1 MNNIPQKPYK
11 PLTPFGL
18 FVRNNFPFVEATYEA
33 RDNYDLL
40 CKIYQHL
47 KTVEYNQGIAQENIE
62 ALYEFLN
69 TLELQDEVNNKLD
82 EMAESGQLQ
91 EIMASYL
98 NSKAIFGFDNVEAM
112 KNATNLI
119 DGSFAKTLG
128 FYEKDDG
135 GMANYKIRSITNDDI
150 IDNIT
155 IIPLNDET
163 NNLIAELIIPN
174 KLNLKILG
182 CKADNV
188 TDETQILEKAIEL
201 SNYIIIPNGTL
212 IISNPILIPSNTTIE
227 GLGDAKIKA
236 SSTFNVANYR
246 VMFVNQNHEMSIASN
261 TNIHFK
267 NLTIEN
273 TNETSGHDG
282 LIHFRGITESS
293 IENVKFECYGS
304 NVWGLILFS
313 TCQNIDVDN
322 ITITNHA
329 TNQLGGCLWVRGGL
343 SQLEYDGAKSFG
355 IHISNS
361 NFYNYA
367 KDETVVF
374 ADGTAGSYVEVQMTN
389 CNIEGKANSSTDDL
403 PNFLL
408 VVNSLDESSTL
419 KVNIDN
425 VNIKGPSSLYSMV
438 IGSNG
443 ISTSKHDFCF
453 NNIMCDN
460 SVGGGIRSYQRDYIV
475 NNAHIKSPQGQN
487 GAYNLTLMN
496 SFSNRHIFG
505 CNMYNCTLICDDH
518 GNGAEQCPIVKNCYI
533 DAYNNGIKTYGT
545 FTGLWQNNHIISTI
559 GNGIYAQNNSTA
571 GLENTIISGNY
582 IERKTDNS
590 NNTLAG
596 INIPYA
602 KNTQLVNNRTFGVA
616 GNVSGNYKA
625 FNYGTIKTNS
635 TNVTE
640 TENNVTFISA

>member
-1 MNNIPQKPYK
+1 M
-11 PLTPFGL
+11 
-18 FVRNNFPFVEATYEA
+18 
-33 RDNYDLL
+33 D
-40 CKIYQHL
+40 KI
-47 KTVEYNQGIAQENIE
+47 KTVKIKNQDGTVSEESYSISVDAINVDMS
-62 ALYEFLN
+62 N
-69 TLELQDEVNNKLD
+69 GKDLQDTVGNIDIDNDGNIAK
-82 EMAESGQLQ
+82 QL
-91 EIMASYL
+91 EDL
-98 NSKAIFGFDNVEAM
+98 NDNVDDLNIDIKKKAYFFNTVADM
-112 KNATNLI
+112 KNAKLKEG
-119 DGSFAKTLG
+119 DMAVTLG
-128 FYEKDDG
+128 FYEKNDG
-135 GMANYKIRSITNDDI
+135 GGAIYKIRTITNDDV
-150 IDNIT
+150 IDNMT

-163 NNLIAELIIPN
+163 NNLIGELIVPN

-182 CKADNV
+182 CKADNE
-188 TDETQILEKAIEL
+188 TDETNIIEKALEL
-201 SNYIIIPNGTL
+201 SNYIIIPNGTI

-227 GLGDAKIKA
+227 GLGNAKIKA

-246 VMFVNQNHEMSIASN
+246 VMFVNKNPGMSVASN

-282 LIHFRGITESS
+282 LIHFRGIKESS

-313 TCQNIDVDN
+313 TCQNINVDN

-343 SQLEYDGAKSFG
+343 SQLQYEGAKSFG

-374 ADGTAGSYVEVQMTN
+374 ADGIAGTYVEVQMSN
-389 CNIEGKANSSTDDL
+389 CNIEGKANPSTDTL

-408 VVNSLDESSTL
+408 VVNSIDESSTL

-425 VNIKGPSSLYSMV
+425 VNIKGPSSLYSMI
-438 IGSNG
+438 IGYTG
-443 ISTSKHDFCF
+443 ISITKHDFCF

-460 SVGGGIRSYQRDYIV
+460 SVGGGIASYQRDYIV
-475 NNAHIKSPQGQN
+475 NNAHIKAPQGQN

-505 CNMYNCTLICDDH
+505 CNIYNCILICNDH

-533 DAYNNGIKTYGT
+533 DAYGNGIKTYGT
-545 FTGLWQNNHIISTI
+545 FTGLWQNNHIISTAA
-559 GNGIYAQNNSTA
+559 NGIFAQNNGTA

-582 IERKTDNS
+582 IERKTNNS
-590 NNTLAG
+590 NQNLGG

-602 KNTQLVNNRTFGVA
+602 KNTQLVNNRIFGVA

-625 FNYGTIKTNS
+625 FNYATIKPNS